1 MGKEQ
6 GKRILFLECLLGN
19 GFTDCLFLISTFVNT
34 PEHFFDAFAL
44 LPQPIAS
51 LPKQQFQAGTL
62 EIPT

>member
-34 PEHFFDAFAL
+34 PEHFL
-44 LPQPIAS
+44 MHLPCCRS
-51 LPKQQFQAGTL
+51 LSRHCLNNSFRQEL
-62 EIPT
+62 